1 MRRRRT
7 ALGGLCLLILLLVAC
22 VPPSPAGVTMT
33 EEPEPTPIA
42 PTSPPAPTSAGQI
55 GSQLLYVQGVTVS
68 TLAGDGNWGYR
79 DGPGPQARFLGP
91 EGLAVDRQGNIYVA
105 ERFGNRIRRINPG
118 GTVSTLAGTGIPGY
132 ADGPA
137 SSAQFNYPFGLA
149 LDGAGNLY
157 VGDTFNHR
165 IRVVHIDGT
174 VSTFA
179 GDGTAGYRDGP
190 TLQAQFDRPTGV
202 AISASGVLYVADSGN
217 NCIRAISPE
226 GMVSTLA
233 GSGERGFKDGPPDQ
247 AQFNGPQ
254 YLVVGSNGNI
264 YASDS
269 VTFELRGN
277 HAIRRITPAGIVTT
291 LTGTG
296 LPGHADGKVADVGLS
311 LPSGLDVDAVG
322 NLFVADENNQRI
334 RVITPEGMVYTVA
347 GVGVNGYA
355 DGDGPYAAF
364 LNPHGVVLDDKG
376 RLYVADVIT
385 SRIRVIQL
393 PEMFIGLPPS
403 PTPDP
408 YAGQNVIKIGF
419 VDESNRGSMTS
430 AATGNAV
437 QLAIDEANAAGGVT
451 VGGTRYT
458 LALVRAQDWVQPP
471 DAGAQAAARAL
482 VNQGVV
488 AVVGHVLSENSMAG
502 AEVYSPAGVVMVSA
516 VSSDPRL
523 TQAGWSTVFRVTSND
538 AFMAPVAAR
547 MTYEQL
553 GLRRAVLLG
562 EAAPHSRTAMDTW
575 QEAFEA
581 LGGQVLGRFEGEDK
595 FLEEVMLQIGDLVPE
610 AIIFFPARD
619 LSIAKAVQQV
629 LDTNVDAVVI
639 GVESFSVDP
648 TFLAVLSDRGEG
660 IYDAVPGVST
670 ASMPG
675 YIDFADRYR
684 SARLAIIP
692 DPDHLLAKF
701 NPFAYDAANVIIAA
715 IRLAAETS
723 EVTLQSVA
731 AAMETFR
738 DQPFQG
744 VTGTILFDEFGDLL
758 DQPVYFKRV
767 VNGQWVDVV
776 P

>member
-1 MRRRRT
+1 MKR
-7 ALGGLCLLILLLVAC
+7 LIPWGFYVLICLL
-22 VPPSPAGVTMT
+22 AGCAK
-33 EEPEPTPIA
+33 PTPAVGI
-42 PTSPPAPTSAGQI
+42 TGPPIQSQSASTLTPSLSTLEPSTGH
-55 GSQLLYVQGVTVS
+55 LLYLQNVTVS

-91 EGLAVDRQGNIYVA
+91 EGLAIDPQGSVYVA
-105 ERFGNRIRRINPG
+105 ERFGNRIRRISPDG
-118 GTVSTLAGTGIPGY
+118 MVSTLAGMGTPGY
-132 ADGPA
+132 SDGPG

-165 IRVVHIDGT
+165 IRVVHNDGT
-174 VSTFA
+174 VSTLA

-190 TLQAQFDRPTGV
+190 ASQAQFDRPTGV
-202 AISASGVLYVADSGN
+202 ALSESGVLYVADSGN
-217 NCIRAISPE
+217 NRIRAISMD
-226 GMVSTLA
+226 GIVKTLA

-254 YLVVGSNGNI
+254 HLTVDGDGII

-277 HAIRRITPAGIVTT
+277 HAIRRITPDGVVTT
-291 LTGTG
+291 LAGTG
-296 LPGHADGKVADVGLS
+296 QPERADGMVAEVGFS
-311 LPSGLDVDAVG
+311 LPSGLDVDAAG
-322 NLFVADENNQRI
+322 NLFVADEDNQRI
-334 RVITPEGMVYTVA
+334 RVITPGGMVYTVA
-347 GVGVNGYA
+347 GTGVNGYA
-355 DGDGPYAAF
+355 DGDGPQAAF
-364 LNPHGVVLDDKG
+364 LNPHGIALDDKG

-385 SRIRVIQL
+385 SRIRIIQL
-393 PEMFIGLPPS
+393 PETFIAFSPS

-408 YAGQNVIKIGF
+408 YKGQDVIKIGF
-419 VDESNRGSMTS
+419 VDESNRGSMSS

-437 QLAIDEANAAGGVT
+437 QLAIDEANSAGGVT
-451 VGGTRYT
+451 VRGSRYT
-458 LALVRAQDWVQPP
+458 FALVREQDWVQPP
-471 DAGAQAAARAL
+471 DAGPQAAARAL
-482 VNQGVV
+482 VDQGVV

-502 AEVYSPAGVVMVSA
+502 AEVYGPAGVVMVSA
-516 VSSDPRL
+516 VSSDPRV
-523 TQAGWSTVFRVTSND
+523 TQAGWPTVFRVTSND
-538 AFMAPVAAR
+538 AFMSPVAAR

-562 EAAPHSRTAMDTW
+562 EAAPHARTAMDAW

-595 FLEEVMLQIGDLVPE
+595 FSEQVMVQIRDLAPE
-610 AIIFFPARD
+610 AVIFFPVRY

-629 LDTNVDAVVI
+629 LDTNVVAVVI

-648 TFLAVLSDRGEG
+648 TFLAVLGDRGEG

-675 YIDFADRYR
+675 YAEFADRYR
-684 SARLAIIP
+684 SAGFAVIP

-701 NPFAYDAANVIIAA
+701 DPFAYDAANLILAA
-715 IRLAAETS
+715 IRLAAES
-723 EVTLQSVA
+723 GEVTPESVA

-738 DQPFQG
+738 RQPYQG
-744 VTGTILFDEFGDLL
+744 VTGAIQFDEFGDLL

-767 VNGQWVDVV
+767 VNGQWVDIV